1 MISIKFLFKDSKCG
15 RKCEVPAFS
24 IKRNQNIFSSLI
36 HRVDQR
42 AIKLAKDFIKIQKQ
56 VPLFNGPKSR
66 EKHPR
71 QAVFNCK
78 SKRIFQPMLH
88 FWYKKGT
95 SQLSKVSPKTALQ
108 GLSPDGLHGREPIL
122 HIFFCK
128 SGIQ

>member
-1 MISIKFLFKDSKCG
+1 MISIKFLFKDSKRG
-15 RKCEVPAFS
+15 RKGEVPASS

-36 HRVDQR
+36 HMVYQR
-42 AIKLAKDFIKIQKQ
+42 AIKPAMDFIKFQKQ
-56 VPLFNGPKSR
+56 VPLFNGPKA
-66 EKHPR
+66 EKNIPD
-71 QAVFNCK
+71 
-78 SKRIFQPMLH
+78 KRFPTANQKRDFSANVA
-88 FWYKKGT
+88 FWYKKVT